1 MACGSGPVAW
11 LVLAVHLAGS
21 VRPVCS
27 DHDPFAR
34 WSDPGEKLMTSQ
46 GHASHQPQHGYQVPE
61 LVYPDAVVSAGC
73 REYSSSL
80 QGSVRPGQRGTD
92 WTKGEGASSMST
104 TAWRFTGTEGAD
116 AAVLRLKQLDSQGL
130 VDVQDV
136 AIIRWPQYSS
146 APQVQEHVTEEGSMA
161 SSLAKRFKKAGIDG
175 AMLSAVKD
183 DMTLGTSALVLLSVD
198 AAIDQVAKAFEGQAM
213 ELIRS
218 DLSVQ
223 REDELRAAFSSRSS

>member
-1 MACGSGPVAW
+1 
-11 LVLAVHLAGS
+11 
-21 VRPVCS
+21 
-27 DHDPFAR
+27 
-34 WSDPGEKLMTSQ
+34 
-46 GHASHQPQHGYQVPE
+46 
-61 LVYPDAVVSAGC
+61 
-73 REYSSSL
+73 
-80 QGSVRPGQRGTD
+80 
-92 WTKGEGASSMST
+92 MST

-130 VDVQDV
+130 VDVQDI
-136 AIIRWPQYSS
+136 AIIRWPQYASV
-146 APQVQEHVTEEGSMA
+146 PQVQEHVTEEGSMA

-223 REDELRAAFSSRSS
+223 REDELRAAFSGRSS